1 MNRHATR
8 LSWFEPR
15 DYRRWAGREHRVS
28 STLRESR
35 LKLLLG
41 PLGLGLF
48 AYTISVAGRGQAT
61 MPLPQTILFGSVG
74 GVALFLIVELTH
86 RLLPSQ
92 VVVTPKALSL
102 VCGAIQSSVRAGEV
116 HDFNLEPV
124 AVASANVHELTI
136 RTVDGRTI
144 KSGVPQSVDVHDLA
158 RMMEDLLIRGPD

>member
-28 STLRESR
+28 STLRKSR

-48 AYTISVAGRGQAT
+48 TYTITLAGRGQAT
-61 MPLPQTILFGSVG
+61 MPLPQTILLGSFG
-74 GVALFLIVELTH
+74 GVALVLIAELTH

-102 VCGAIQSSVRAGEV
+102 VCGVIQSSVRAGEV
-116 HDFNLEPV
+116 HEFDLRPV
-124 AVASANVHELTI
+124 AVESANVHELTI
-136 RTVDGRTI
+136 RTVDGRTL
-144 KSGVPQSVDVHDLA
+144 KSGVPQSVDVLDLA
-158 RMMEDLLIRGPD
+158 RMMEALLIRRPD